1 MNKYTR
7 KQINKNASLHDKEFI
22 SVEDLKEFSFGIAK
36 DIAKYAIDEC
46 GVSEAKMMEFF
57 EGDGDEEDKVV

>member
-22 SVEDLKEFSFGIAK
+22 TYDN
-36 DIAKYAIDEC
+36 AIEALEKLTEHAIEC
-46 GVSEAKMMEFF
+46 GADEDKMMEFF
-57 EGDGDEEDKVV
+57 KGDGDEKH

>member
-22 SVEDLKEFSFGIAK
+22 TMDDVNEVLMKIAK
-36 DIAKYAIDEC
+36 HAVEC
-46 GVSEAKMMEFF
+46 GADEDKMMEFF
-57 EGDGDEEDKVV
+57 EGDGDEKDKVV